1 MLPMSSSDRVYL
13 HGPTSAERHLAESF
27 IQQTYAKAFG
37 ARVSNFMPLLMELRD
52 DNGGRAVL
60 GIRPASS
67 TSPLFLEQYLDRP
80 IEQEIAAQANCPV
93 GRDGI
98 VEIGNLAADQRGAS
112 KHLFVLLAA
121 VLAAANYRWMAFTA
135 TPQVEKLIERLHYSP
150 IALRR
155 VDPDRIGDQ
164 LHDWGN
170 YYDTKPR
177 VAYCDLRGAMDAAR
191 NHLGPARLLQD
202 NAVAIAAMASQIGN
216 QMAAL

>member
-13 HGPTSAERHLAESF
+13 HGPTSVERHFAESF
-27 IQQTYAKAFG
+27 IQRIYAKAFG
-37 ARVSNFMPLLMELRD
+37 ARVSHFMPLLLELRD
-52 DNGGRAVL
+52 DRGGRAVL
-60 GIRPASS
+60 GIRPASGAA
-67 TSPLFLEQYLDRP
+67 PLFLEQYLDRP
-80 IEQEIAAQANCPV
+80 VEQEIAARANCPV
-93 GRDGI
+93 DRDAI

-155 VDPDRIGDQ
+155 VNPDRIGEQ
-164 LHDWGN
+164 VHDWGS
-170 YYDTKPR
+170 YYDAKPR

-191 NHLGPARLLQD
+191 NHLASARLLQD
-202 NAVAIAAMASQIGN
+202 NAVAIAAIASQIGN
-216 QMAAL
+216 QVTGL